1 SDPGPVFHTIVSIKN
16 DGHYF
21 CRAGGNRP
29 DGLNEPVTVI
39 GCANAKVLKRCILPA
54 PDGGV
59 EKLSKPNL
67 HGVIKKV
74 DLNTNEAEIKIK
86 EGGAVSFIFN
96 EETLYFTVFGGD
108 FIMDDLKKVKNTEAW
123 VWYKNC
129 DSKNKNVAVELLQ
142 IYELHQ

>member
-1 SDPGPVFHTIVSIKN
+1 MNVLRHVNAINMGVCILI
-16 DGHYF
+16 
-21 CRAGGNRP
+21 
-29 DGLNEPVTVI
+29 LVI

-129 DSKNKNVAVELLQ
+129 NSKNKNV
-142 IYELHQ
+142 

>member
-1 SDPGPVFHTIVSIKN
+1 MSGGAFAVTHHAFSSGAGRTSDGNGSHASTLKSPSYTKSVSWQ
-16 DGHYF
+16 HYQ
-21 CRAGGNRP
+21 
-29 DGLNEPVTVI
+29 
-39 GCANAKVLKRCILPA
+39 
-54 PDGGV
+54 
-59 EKLSKPNL
+59 
-67 HGVIKKV
+67 KV

>member
-1 SDPGPVFHTIVSIKN
+1 MTNMIS
-16 DGHYF
+16 YQ
-21 CRAGGNRP
+21 
-29 DGLNEPVTVI
+29 GLVRTFP
-39 GCANAKVLKRCILPA
+39 KVLKRCILPA